1 MSESLLMAVADDV
14 TLGLNQGTY
23 SLAVTALRLYQPKFE
38 LKEMDSLHVS
48 VVPRSIL
55 EKRVSRK
62 LVAFDCGIDIGVQQ
76 RVGNDA
82 AQLDGLSALVT
93 ELSDRLRTLTLPS
106 YPGARLVELSNDPV
120 YAPDHLSQLQQFTS
134 VIRATFRVWK

>member
-1 MSESLLMAVADDV
+1 
-14 TLGLNQGTY
+14 
-23 SLAVTALRLYQPKFE
+23 
-38 LKEMDSLHVS
+38 MDSLHVS

-55 EKRVSRK
+55 EKRISRK